1 MGTPRS
7 FHTWTLHLLPSLRW
21 NISRSWGPYFP
32 SQPEGMHSIGDCLEA
47 GQRDQQRKEKPT
59 GGLSTGLR
67 SEGQLRV
74 DILEERHTER
84 PPCPRQNVSWLI
96 ISRWRA
102 KYLPKEYLGLREWT
116 YFPTACLNFTLG
128 EGSQQ
133 AQQGLLAILI
143 QMGPELF

>member
-32 SQPEGMHSIGDCLEA
+32 SQPEGMHSTGDCLEA
-47 GQRDQQRKEKPT
+47 DQRDQQRKGKPT
-59 GGLSTGLR
+59 GGLRTGLR

-116 YFPTACLNFTLG
+116 YFPTACLNFILG